1 MQNDDMT
8 PLRFFFGIALVFVSA
23 LAAAQRSA
31 EPPPRPR
38 VHALV
43 SAVGS
48 KFNVIYEEQ
57 SVGSHLSPYKRS
69 TMDVPNGELNRI
81 VLKSLDAAIAKSDP
95 ASERIYLALT
105 PPESR
110 RVASSG
116 ESLVRWIRQELDKL
130 PRERWDTILVAVPA
144 YRPQSRER
152 MPSRIEGLGI
162 FAQPLCQS
170 DPGSCERGWT
180 PPSGVESTTPEGE
193 KIQSNFFVAPY
204 SFIEVWV
211 LDPKT
216 LNVLD
221 RGVSM
226 EHQKLYDP
234 KSGSLNMFD
243 NVRSEVLADRFVGL
257 IQSSVAAAVAETE
270 KRGTVQVKERG
281 AVKEPGSS
289 VAVPKGK

>member
-1 MQNDDMT
+1 MT
-8 PLRFFFGIALVFVSA
+8 PPRLLIGIALAA
-23 LAAAQRSA
+23 LANLAFAQSAAEA
-31 EPPPRPR
+31 PPKPR

-43 SAVGS
+43 AAVGD
-48 KFNVIYEEQ
+48 KFSLIYEEP

-69 TMDVPNGELNRI
+69 AVDVPHGELNKI
-81 VLKSLDAAIAKSDP
+81 VLKGLDAAVAKTDP
-95 ASERIYLALT
+95 AGERIFLALT
-105 PPESR
+105 PPVKR
-110 RVASSG
+110 TGALSG
-116 ESLVRWIRQELDKL
+116 EALVRWIRLELEKL
-130 PRERWDTILVAVPA
+130 PRDRWDTVLVAIPA
-144 YRPQSRER
+144 YRVQSRER
-152 MPSRIEGLGI
+152 LPTRIEGLGI

-170 DPGSCERGWT
+170 NPESCERDTT
-180 PPSGVESTTPEGE
+180 PTTGVEAMTPQGE

-211 LDPKT
+211 LDPRT

-234 KSGSLNMFD
+234 TSSSLNVFT
-243 NVRSEVLADRFVGL
+243 NVATEVLADRFVGL

-281 AVKEPGSS
+281 AVKE
-289 VAVPKGK
+289 K

>member
-1 MQNDDMT
+1 MQNDGMT
-8 PLRFFFGIALVFVSA
+8 PLRFLAGVALVLGAVSA
-23 LAAAQRSA
+23 GAQSA
-31 EPPPRPR
+31 EAPPKPR

-57 SVGSHLSPYKRS
+57 SVGSHLSPYRRS

-95 ASERIYLALT
+95 SSERIYLALT
-105 PPESR
+105 PPQSR
-110 RVASSG
+110 RVATSG
-116 ESLVRWIRQELDKL
+116 EPLVRWIRQELDKL
-130 PRERWDTILVAVPA
+130 PRERWDSVLVAVPA

-152 MPSRIEGLGI
+152 LPSRIEGLGI

-170 DPGSCERGWT
+170 DPQSCERGWT
-180 PPSGVESTTPEGE
+180 PPTGVESTTPEGE
-193 KIQSNFFVAPY
+193 MIQSNFFVAPY

-234 KSGSLNMFD
+234 KSGSLNMLD

-270 KRGTVQVKERG
+270 RRGTVQVRDRG
-281 AVKEPGSS
+281 EVKEPRQ
-289 VAVPKGK
+289 